1 MSDDLVKRLRRDAQ
15 AARDYLGPPE
25 IAPSISLDDAEDAA
39 DRIEA
44 QAAEIK
50 DITDKLLDPNAV
62 HINMLRGG
70 IAKPTLNQIEHLY
83 PEIRELRAEI
93 ERLKAEFEAAKIE
106 AQSADMAHGALHNI
120 QELLDSGNVPR
131 GTFADDQVRNL
142 VAMYNQVKHERDAA
156 FRAGAEAMQEAA
168 AKLHDEAAAKLAGG
182 RKRINQFDQYIINV
196 LERKAEEIRALP
208 IGDST

>member
-44 QAAEIK
+44 LEAEV
-50 DITDKLLDPNAV
+50 A
-62 HINMLRGG
+62 
-70 IAKPTLNQIEHLY
+70 
-83 PEIRELRAEI
+83 
-93 ERLKAEFEAAKIE
+93 RLKAEREEYDTPAWEANEHLNGIVE
-106 AQSADMAHGALHNI
+106 RMS
-120 QELLDSGNVPR
+120 E
-131 GTFADDQVRNL
+131 
-142 VAMYNQVKHERDAA
+142 ERDAIQA
-156 FRAGAEAMQEAA
+156 QISDLRLELIAAYGQHEDTYDKGFRAGAEAMQEAA

-196 LERKAEEIRALP
+196 LERKAEELRALP
-208 IGDST
+208 IGAPT

>member
-1 MSDDLVKRLRRDAQ
+1 MSDDLVKRRRRDAH

-44 QAAEIK
+44 QAAEIDRLK
-50 DITDKLLDPNAV
+50 RPMDDEEMVA
-62 HINMLRGG
+62 
-70 IAKPTLNQIEHLY
+70 IAKQAATDHL
-83 PEIRELRAEI
+83 PDKAKKWDAAVAISRALGAITPHIRAR
-93 ERLKAEFEAAKIE
+93 EA
-106 AQSADMAHGALHNI
+106 
-120 QELLDSGNVPR
+120 
-131 GTFADDQVRNL
+131 
-142 VAMYNQVKHERDAA
+142 AA

-196 LERKAEEIRALP
+196 LERKAEELRTLP
-208 IGDST
+208 IGDTT

>member
-62 HINMLRGG
+62 HINMLRGR

-93 ERLKAEFEAAKIE
+93 DRLKRPMDDEEMVAIAKQAATDHLPDKAKKWDAAVAISR
-106 AQSADMAHGALHNI
+106 ALGAITPHI
-120 QELLDSGNVPR
+120 RARE
-131 GTFADDQVRNL
+131 
-142 VAMYNQVKHERDAA
+142 A
-156 FRAGAEAMQEAA
+156 FRAGAEAMREAA
-168 AKLHDEAAAKLAGG
+168 VQICEDQIAKFLDP
-182 RKRINQFDQYIINV
+182 QYAFPQPVGSIQ
-196 LERKAEEIRALP
+196 ERFACGECANAIRALP
-208 IGDST
+208 IGDAT